1 MIPIIH
7 GISSAPLSSLEVK
20 EVDDYLYALNY
31 AVKSINESLNVKA
44 VGLAINENILPE
56 PFFAFSDLKEK

>member
-44 VGLAINENILPE
+44 VGLAINENILPDS
-56 PFFAFSDLKEK
+56 FFAFSDLKEK